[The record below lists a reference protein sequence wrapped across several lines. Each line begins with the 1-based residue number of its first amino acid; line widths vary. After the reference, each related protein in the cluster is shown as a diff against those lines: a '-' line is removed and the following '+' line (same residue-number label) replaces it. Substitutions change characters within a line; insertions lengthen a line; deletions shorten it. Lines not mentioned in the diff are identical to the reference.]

1 MVKLASME
9 DIHSILKL
17 APDARK
23 MKVSI
28 TRHLPMAVQV
38 QRKTLIKRASRLYK
52 QGKRIQWKVVG
63 SE

>member
-23 MKVSI
+23 MKVGI